1 MLAKPQLADR
11 PAGRNMIKIVK
22 IIGITM
28 ISADAVG
35 IGFEYASAQ
44 VSAKGNTG
52 VTNLGSAS
60 AVHYNPGALSFLEEG
75 QVEVNVFTI
84 LGEAEW
90 NQDGT
95 IYEADDDPLFSGT
108 AYVSYPIELGFGK
121 SVVGAGLTSSYGQ
134 SVSWD
139 PANPARDAGYEGEL
153 ALVQYQLSF
162 SHQFN
167 DSLGIGVTWNWVD
180 SELESVAG
188 VPGIPGIPVPLPDS
202 VGRFEGDGTA
212 NFFQFGILYNPT
224 EDWYFGAAY
233 RSSFDL
239 NHEGSFSFDSNSPI
253 VPVSS
258 TVDAELE
265 FELPPHV
272 ILGIS
277 YTGFDDWTI
286 SLQSQWTGWSTFDE
300 ILIETDDGLPDTP
313 LIVDW
318 EDGWVHSIGVSYD
331 MSDYL
336 TLHTGYVYV
345 ESIIPDQ
352 NQTLTV
358 ADFEQH
364 LLSAGV
370 SYETNKWGADLAVVY
385 AISEGNTIEGS
396 LNGLDGDHDASALF
410 INLGGRWKY

>member
-1 MLAKPQLADR
+1 M
-11 PAGRNMIKIVK
+11 
-22 IIGITM
+22 
-28 ISADAVG
+28 
-35 IGFEYASAQ
+35 
-44 VSAKGNTG
+44 
-52 VTNLGSAS
+52 
-60 AVHYNPGALSFLEEG
+60 
-75 QVEVNVFTI
+75 
-84 LGEAEW
+84 
-90 NQDGT
+90 
-95 IYEADDDPLFSGT
+95 
-108 AYVSYPIELGFGK
+108 
-121 SVVGAGLTSSYGQ
+121 
-134 SVSWD
+134 
-139 PANPARDAGYEGEL
+139 
-153 ALVQYQLSF
+153 
-162 SHQFN
+162 
-167 DSLGIGVTWNWVD
+167 
-180 SELESVAG
+180 
-188 VPGIPGIPVPLPDS
+188 PVL
-202 VGRFEGDGTA
+202 
-212 NFFQFGILYNPT
+212 
-224 EDWYFGAAY
+224 

-331 MSDYL
+331 VSDYL